1 MRYGGLYGIILLL
14 HLLTAVFV
22 IGPLAIA
29 GVAAPRA
36 LDDGEPAVQRLQD
49 GHRLVQRYALA
60 SILVP
65 LLGTAMVGLGNDPA
79 TDVGA
84 RWAFNQFWVSSSYA
98 LYLVAVL
105 ALLLVAAPSIKKAAT
120 ALEAGESTEVYKG
133 RMQAAAGGAALA
145 FVVIIVL
152 MVFKPGA

>member
-14 HLLTAVFV
+14 HLLTAVFI

-65 LLGTAMVGLGNDPA
+65 LLGTAMIGLGNDG
-79 TDVGA
+79 DVGA
-84 RWAFNQFWVSSSYA
+84 QWAFNQFWVSSSYA

-105 ALLLVAAPSIKKAAT
+105 ALLLVAAPAIKKAAA

-133 RMQAAAGGAALA
+133 RMQASAGGAALA